1 MQVIRIEHTDGLGP
15 FQESKWVEEINDF
28 EKEFSRK
35 DYTVD
40 NILPE
45 MYKRHGAFRC
55 PWVDNI
61 CNFKVGKH
69 FCGYKSIDQLQQWVK
84 KEEFEVLF
92 ANDYNI
98 YLLEVSEAIEG
109 FDQIVFKKEHII
121 SKTNISNLFK

>member
-1 MQVIRIEHTDGLGP
+1 MQVIRIEHIDGFGP
-15 FQESKWVEEINDF
+15 FQESKWVEEINNF

-35 DYTVD
+35 NYTVD

-45 MYKRHGAFRC
+45 MYRRHGDFRC
-55 PWVDNI
+55 PWADHI
-61 CNFKVGKH
+61 QNFTVGKH

-84 KEEFEVLF
+84 KDEFEVLF
-92 ANDYNI
+92 ANGYNI

-109 FDQIVFKKEHII
+109 LDQIVFKKEHII